1 MDEKRSNNKKPTSNE
16 NSNDENSEEQDA
28 SKEAAEVTPLWPRPL
43 VWLRDIELAGA
54 ERQSFEKYFILPLI
68 ALTAKVNCVQLSRLI
83 ITPRT

>member
-1 MDEKRSNNKKPTSNE
+1 MRKEATTKTTSNE
-16 NSNDENSEEQDA
+16 NSNDENSEEQDT

-43 VWLRDIELAGA
+43 VWLRDIEFAGA

>member
-1 MDEKRSNNKKPTSNE
+1 MRKEATTKTTSNE

-28 SKEAAEVTPLWPRPL
+28 SKEATEVTPLWSRPL

-68 ALTAKVNCVQLSRLI
+68 ALTAKVNCVQLSRLM

>member
-1 MDEKRSNNKKPTSNE
+1 MRKEATTKTTSNE
-16 NSNDENSEEQDA
+16 NSNDENSKEQDA
-28 SKEAAEVTPLWPRPL
+28 SKEATEVTPLWSRPL
-43 VWLRDIELAGA
+43 VWLRDIELPGA